1 MKWNKDYNFLIM
13 INCLIIGAIL
23 MKKKETNWAMIFL
36 QGRWYWKG
44 KICETN
50 IVGFGGTRLIIY
62 FPLSDLSNDVIRKI
76 DVTSLH
82 LVIGIWNVEFNDW
95 KSEKCHILI

>member
-1 MKWNKDYNFLIM
+1 
-13 INCLIIGAIL
+13 
-23 MKKKETNWAMIFL
+23 MIFL

-76 DVTSLH
+76 DATSLH
-82 LVIGIWNVEFNDW
+82 LINQMLDSMIEKVRKVIHWYERKVE
-95 KSEKCHILI
+95 SEKSTFYEKVHSILIDR